1 MAGLPRAQYASVI
14 GLTALLLAGCATGI
28 RASSSQPPDGSTP
41 PPYRAP
47 LCLTYEKVGA
57 VLLCNTAPATK
68 ARIEEAQARQE
79 RHAER
84 LAFIRAGS
92 PEPDHQG
99 RPDVS
104 GGVVIAHTS
113 PLSDDE
119 MDAVLTAAGV
129 PVEWW
134 EDFRAIAWCES
145 SWRRDA
151 VGDGGM
157 SLGIWQLWRGWFPRA
172 DLDITHWADPV
183 TNARTA
189 LYVREVRG
197 RFGGAGG
204 WTCADKLGIP

>member
-1 MAGLPRAQYASVI
+1 MRSVRDRWPI
-14 GLTALLLAGCATGI
+14 ILALIALALAACAPES
-28 RASSSQPPDGSTP
+28 RASSTGPEPGTP
-41 PPYRAP
+41 PRSYTPP

-57 VLLCNTAPATK
+57 VLLCNTAPTTK
-68 ARIEEAQARQE
+68 TRIEDAQARQQ

-84 LAFIRAGS
+84 LAVIRAGS
-92 PEPDHQG
+92 PEPGHEG

-104 GGVVIAHTS
+104 GGIVISHTA
-113 PLSDDE
+113 PLSDEE
-119 MDAVLTAAGV
+119 MEAVLAAAGV
-129 PVEWW
+129 PGEWW
-134 EDFRAIAWCES
+134 DDFRAIAWCES

-197 RFGGAGG
+197 RYGGPGG

>member
-1 MAGLPRAQYASVI
+1 MARLPGRWHAWSAFV
-14 GLTALLLAGCATGI
+14 ALLLAACAPEI
-28 RASSSQPPDGSTP
+28 RASNTAPPAEPTP
-41 PPYRAP
+41 RPYAAP

-57 VLLCNTAPATK
+57 VLLCNTVPTTK
-68 ARIEEAQARQE
+68 ARIEEAQARQQ

-84 LAFIRAGS
+84 LAVIRAGS
-92 PEPDHQG
+92 PEPGYEG

-104 GGVVIAHTS
+104 GGIVISHTS

-119 MDAVLTAAGV
+119 MEAVLSAAGV
-129 PVEWW
+129 PSGWW

-183 TNARTA
+183 TNARAA

-197 RFGGAGG
+197 RYGGPGG